1 MSKAWVLALR
11 LCMFVIPLA
20 WTQDQYQDLRD
31 SGNVFLSVCGES
43 PDSSSKAP
51 PFQRGACYGYVLG
64 VDDGVRMTYDIQDQ
78 TQPYCLPDEVTT
90 GQTVRILIKF
100 IKDHPEKAHSQTRVL
115 VVESLMDAFPCK
127 GKKK

>member
-1 MSKAWVLALR
+1 M
-11 LCMFVIPLA
+11 
-20 WTQDQYQDLRD
+20 
-31 SGNVFLSVCGES
+31 
-43 PDSSSKAP
+43 
-51 PFQRGACYGYVLG
+51 G

-78 TQPYCLPDEVTT
+78 PQPYCLPDEVTT

-115 VVESLMDAFPCK
+115 VIESLTDAFPCK